1 MVIVYDG
8 ECPFCRN
15 YVRLMELRK
24 AVENVDLVDAR
35 TPHPAVWK
43 LVELGYDLNEGMAA
57 IYGGK
62 IYYGSDAVVLLS
74 SMTNGRGWAG
84 RFLAVLLR
92 RPARARFLYPY
103 MKVGRRF
110 ALKILG
116 KPLI

>member
-1 MVIVYDG
+1 MPVLQKL
-8 ECPFCRN
+8 CPFDGAQESGRKRRSGQCKN
-15 YVRLMELRK
+15 AAPGRLETRR
-24 AVENVDLVDAR
+24 A
-35 TPHPAVWK
+35 
-43 LVELGYDLNEGMAA
+43 GYDLNEGMAA

-103 MKVGRRF
+103 MKVGRHF